1 MRVAE
6 TAHRAFAAEIKEEF
20 MKTRQFSPRQWL
32 LICSMAS
39 LFRMFLG
46 PQSHKDWSPSSHGC
60 GRASV
65 PPKSQIPDLIHDYK
79 RVYTGQELLA
89 YKLLPQISK

>member
-1 MRVAE
+1 MS
-6 TAHRAFAAEIKEEF
+6 AAEPAHGAIAAEVKEEF
-20 MKTRQFSPRQWL
+20 MKTHQFSQRQWL

-65 PPKSQIPDLIHDYK
+65 PPKSPIPDLIHD
-79 RVYTGQELLA
+79 
-89 YKLLPQISK
+89 